1 MTRVV
6 LAGGRELDAGTAAGR
21 ALVSCGSV
29 AVVTLAAAY
38 RRPDALLT
46 QIGAWADAL
55 SVEHA
60 VVRAVR
66 RSDSLNPDVSEP
78 IADCDGV
85 LVLDGSPA
93 HFVGAVKATPLLEA
107 IVAAHGRGADVVWSG
122 AAAAA
127 VCTSMVDD
135 RGGALTVG
143 LGLHG
148 GIVVAA
154 GWEGWPRDRRR
165 RPPRNGPRVGFVHG
179 PGVGRGRAV
188 DRLAPGAGVLVE
200 ARGLDR
206 ARRRGRGPSRRRPP
220 WLWRLPLERCSIA
233 VRHEHQAVNHPTCGK
248 PIEVRPVGG
257 GVDAGEA
264 SPTGPPVGGSRLSR
278 RRESPRWSPSARSR
292 PATAR
297 RPCCPCQ
304 HGGR

>member
-6 LAGGRELDAGTAAGR
+6 LAGGRELDAGTAAGC
-21 ALVSCGSV
+21 ALAGCGSV

-66 RSDSLNPDVSEP
+66 RSDSLNADVSEP
-78 IADCDGV
+78 IANCDGV

-93 HFVGAVKATPLLEA
+93 HFVGAVKATLLLEA

-127 VCTSMVDD
+127 VCASMVDD

-143 LGLHG
+143 LGLYG

-165 RPPRNGPRVGFVHG
+165 RLHRMVPESALFIALESGA
-179 PGVGRGRAV
+179 AV
-188 DRLAPGAGVLVE
+188 QSTASPQELASSSRPEDWTVLGGAVE
-200 ARGLDR
+200 AR
-206 ARRRGRGPSRRRPP
+206 
-220 WLWRLPLERCSIA
+220 
-233 VRHEHQAVNHPTCGK
+233 Q
-248 PIEVRPVGG
+248 GG
-257 GVDAGEA
+257 G
-264 SPTGPPVGGSRLSR
+264 PVALTTSSQAD
-278 RRESPRWSPSARSR
+278 S
-292 PATAR
+292 
-297 RPCCPCQ
+297 
-304 HGGR
+304 